1 MDETIQESVSLM
13 KQQKE
18 RKKEKKKNQIRNWQY
33 KTHKSGR
40 LSLIDVCI

>member
-13 KQQKE
+13 EKP
-18 RKKEKKKNQIRNWQY
+18 KEKKKNQIRNWQY